1 MKEVAMKAT
10 KSETKRARFVRLAE
24 ARTNKIITMLRL
36 LGNCSSPAT
45 YEYTQADIHKIFKAI
60 DDAAA
65 DAKRRF
71 NKHEG
76 GSNKPFTLG

>member
-1 MKEVAMKAT
+1 MNAT

-45 YEYTQADIHKIFKAI
+45 YEYTPADIHKIFKAI
-60 DDAAA
+60 DEAAA

-71 NKHEG
+71 NKHEAG
-76 GSNKPFTLG
+76 GNKLFTLE

>member
-1 MKEVAMKAT
+1 MKRVTMKTT

-45 YEYTQADIHKIFKAI
+45 YEYTQGDIQKIFKAI
-60 DDAAA
+60 DEAAN

-71 NKHEG
+71 NKHDAG
-76 GSNKPFTLG
+76 TNKLFTLE

>member
-1 MKEVAMKAT
+1 MKRVTMKTT

-45 YEYTQADIHKIFKAI
+45 YEYTQGDIQKIFKAI
-60 DDAAA
+60 DEAAN

-71 NKHEG
+71 NKHDAG
-76 GSNKPFTLG
+76 NNKLFTLE

>member
-1 MKEVAMKAT
+1 MKAT

-36 LGNCSSPAT
+36 LGNCSSPVT

-76 GSNKPFTLG
+76 GINKPFTLG

>member
-1 MKEVAMKAT
+1 MKAT

-45 YEYTQADIHKIFKAI
+45 YEYTQADIQKIFKAI
-60 DDAAA
+60 DEAAS

-71 NKHEG
+71 NKHESG
-76 GSNKPFTLG
+76 GNKLFTLE